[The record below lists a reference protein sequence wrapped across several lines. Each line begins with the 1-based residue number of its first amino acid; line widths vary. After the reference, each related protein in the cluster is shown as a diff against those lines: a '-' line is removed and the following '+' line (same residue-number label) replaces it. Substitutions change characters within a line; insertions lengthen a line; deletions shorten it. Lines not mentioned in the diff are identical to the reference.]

1 MFNNNRAGK
10 ILFNS
15 AGILILLVVTGIT
28 LYYQF
33 NKLTRKSFYEE
44 SGKKNISGLINNVEV
59 VFDEYGVPHI
69 TAQNEEDLF
78 FTLGYMHAQDRMWQM
93 DLIRRVA
100 EGRLAEIMGKDVLE
114 YDKLFRTIGIGKYAY
129 TLYKSVS
136 PKTKSILENYSK
148 GVNAFIKEN
157 NKKLPLEFDVLN
169 YKPEEWKPEH
179 SLMVVRMM
187 GWELN
192 ISWMTEFMFG
202 ELVSKFGMEKAKD
215 FFPNYPEDA
224 PYIVKQEKG
233 NTKDPKLNKTEANL
247 KKISELGKG
256 FYEGVN
262 DYRNYFG
269 LTGTHIGSNSWAV
282 NGKKTEGKKPILAND
297 PHLVL
302 QAPSRWYEVVINNS
316 STNNYVCGFSIP
328 GAPGIAIGSNG
339 SISWGITNLM
349 NDDSDFLVLRIDST
363 NSARYIYKDVS
374 YDIDST
380 EEYIRIKDVKDE
392 VPYTVYST
400 KVGPVISNL
409 DRTGFLEGGNFKVGE
424 KYLMTFK
431 WTGFEV
437 SDEIKCFFD
446 VGLSRNWDDFRKSLQ
461 SFGLPASNFTYADV
475 NGNIGYQ
482 AAGKIP
488 IRKGENDFNASIPNN
503 EDIEWTGFVS
513 FDELPTVYNPEDN
526 FIATANNKPLKDYKH
541 YISNLYEPPYRA
553 ARIEE
558 VLRLKSNMTS
568 QEFKLLQNDVVS
580 LQAKEFF
587 KYVLEAYKDSAKI
600 NTDENKIISAI
611 KKWDYN
617 LNKLSGLASLFAE
630 FELQLYIELYKYKLG
645 DKLFY
650 DYIYVNNVPVRNT
663 AKLLKENNSWII
675 GDYKDTVKND
685 ARNIL
690 IRKVFKASIE
700 KCKQRFGSDDFEKWE
715 WGDIHPVVIKH
726 PLGIVPSLSRILNIG
741 PFEVSGIGTTVANTE
756 YSFRKSIETQEFEC
770 FIGASTRFIF
780 DFNEPKYYFSIL
792 PSGQSGQP
800 QHTNYSN
807 QTRLWMNGE
816 YKKVYLNSEEVKA
829 TGKDVKVLNL
839 YP

>member
-1 MFNNNRAGK
+1 MFNSKGSK
-10 ILFNS
+10 ILFN
-15 AGILILLVVTGIT
+15 AIGILLLLIITGIT

-44 SGKKNISGLINNVEV
+44 AGKKNIPGLVNNVEV
-59 VFDEYGVPHI
+59 VSDEYGVPHI
-69 TAQNEEDLF
+69 TAQSDEDLF
-78 FTLGYMHAQDRMWQM
+78 FTLGYMHAQDRLWQM
-93 DLIRRVA
+93 DLTRRVA
-100 EGRLAEIMGKDVLE
+100 EGRLAEIMGRDVLE

-129 TLYKSVS
+129 TLYQNVS

-157 NKKLPLEFDVLN
+157 NRKLPFEFDVLN

-202 ELVSKFGMEKAKD
+202 ELVSKFGFEKAKD

-233 NTKDPKLNKTEANL
+233 NTKDIKPNKTEDKL
-247 KKISELGKG
+247 KKISELGKD
-256 FYEGVN
+256 FYQGVN
-262 DYRNYFG
+262 AYRDHFG
-269 LTGTHIGSNSWAV
+269 LIGTHIGSNSWAV
-282 NGKKTEGKKPILAND
+282 NGKKTEGGKPILAND

-302 QAPSRWYEVVINNS
+302 QAPSRWYEVVIKNS
-316 STNNYVCGFSIP
+316 ADNTMACGFSIP

-339 SISWGITNLM
+339 TISWGITNLM
-349 NDDSDFLVLRIDST
+349 NDDSDFLVLNRDST
-363 NSARYIYKDVS
+363 NHDRYIYKNVS

-392 VPYTVYST
+392 VPYTVFST
-400 KVGPVISNL
+400 RLGPVVSNL
-409 DRTGFLEGGNFKVGE
+409 DRTGFMDGGNFKAGD
-424 KYLMTFK
+424 KYILTFK

-437 SDEIKCFFD
+437 SDEIKSFYD
-446 VGLSRNWDDFRKSLQ
+446 VYHSNNWEEFRASLHN
-461 SFGLPASNFTYADV
+461 FGLPASNFTYADV

-488 IRKGENDFNASIPNN
+488 IRKNDNDFNASIPNN
-503 EDIEWTGFVS
+503 EDLEWTGFVS
-513 FDELPTVYNPEDN
+513 FDEMPTVYNPDDN
-526 FIATANNKPLKDYKH
+526 FIATANNKPQKDYKY

-558 VLRLKSNMTS
+558 VLKAKPNMTS

-587 KYVLEAYKDSAKI
+587 KYVLEAFKDSVKMNA
-600 NTDENKIISAI
+600 DEQKIITAI

-617 LNKLSGLASLFAE
+617 VNKLNGLASLFAE

-663 AKLLKENNSWII
+663 AKLLKENNSWIL
-675 GDYKDTVKND
+675 GDFKDSLKSD
-685 ARNIL
+685 ARNLL
-690 IRKVFKASIE
+690 IRKVFSNAIE
-700 KCKQRFGSDDFEKWE
+700 KCKLRFHSPDYEKWE
-715 WGDIHPVVIKH
+715 WGDIHPVVIRH
-726 PLGIVPSLSRILNIG
+726 PLGVVPSLSKILNIG

-756 YSFRKSIETQEFEC
+756 YSFRKSIETHEFEC

-780 DFNEPKYYFSIL
+780 DFNEPKFYFSIL

-816 YKKVYLNSEEVKA
+816 YKKVYLSSEELKIE
-829 TGKDVKVLNL
+829 GKDVKVLNL

>member
-1 MFNNNRAGK
+1 MFKSKGSK
-10 ILFNS
+10 ILYN
-15 AGILILLVVTGIT
+15 AIGIVLLLIITGIT

-44 SGKKNISGLINNVEV
+44 SGKKNVAGLTKNVEV
-59 VFDEYGVPHI
+59 VSDEYGVPHI
-69 TAQNEEDLF
+69 TAQSEEDLF
-78 FTLGYMHAQDRMWQM
+78 FSLGYMHAQDRLWQM
-93 DLIRRVA
+93 DLSRRVA
-100 EGRLAEIMGKDVLE
+100 EGRLSEVLGKDVLE

-129 TLYKSVS
+129 TLYKNVS
-136 PKTKSILENYSK
+136 PKTKALLENYSK

-179 SLMVVRMM
+179 SLMVIRMM

-202 ELVSKFGMEKAKD
+202 ELVSKFGLERAKD

-224 PYIVKQEKG
+224 PYIVKQEKT
-233 NTKDPKLNKTEANL
+233 NTKDTKQNKTEENL
-247 KKISELGKG
+247 KKISELGKE
-256 FYEGVN
+256 FYDGISSYKN
-262 DYRNYFG
+262 RFG
-269 LTGTHIGSNSWAV
+269 LIGTHIGSNSWAV
-282 NGKKTEGKKPILAND
+282 NGKKTEGGKPILAND

-302 QAPSRWYEVVINNS
+302 QAPSRWYEVVLKNS
-316 STNNYVCGFSIP
+316 ADNTLVCGFSIP
-328 GAPGIAIGSNG
+328 GAPGVAIGSNG
-339 SISWGITNLM
+339 IISWGITNLM

-363 NSARYIYKDVS
+363 NRDHYIYRNVS

-392 VPYTVYST
+392 VPYTVFST
-400 KVGPVISNL
+400 KVGPVVSNL
-409 DRTGFLEGGNFKVGE
+409 DITGFGKAGNFKVGE
-424 KYLMTFK
+424 KYLLTFK
-431 WTGFEV
+431 WTGFET
-437 SDEIKCFFD
+437 SDEIKSLYD
-446 VGLSRNWDDFRKSLQ
+446 VYHSKNWNDFRASLN

-488 IRKGENDFNASIPNN
+488 IRKGENGINASIPNN
-503 EDIEWTGFVS
+503 DDIEWTGFVN
-513 FDELPTVYNPEDN
+513 FDELPTVYNPPDN

-553 ARIEE
+553 ERIEE
-558 VLRLKSNMTS
+558 VLKSKPNITS

-587 KYVLEAYKDSAKI
+587 KYVLEAYKDTTKI
-600 NTDENKIISAI
+600 KSDEFKILTAI

-617 LNKLSGLASLFAE
+617 MNRLSGLGSLFAE
-630 FELQLYIELYKYKLG
+630 FEIQLYVELYKYKLG
-645 DKLFY
+645 DKLFF
-650 DYIYVNNVPVRNT
+650 DYIYVNNVPIRNT

-675 GDYKDTVKND
+675 GESKDTVKNES
-685 ARNIL
+685 RNLL
-690 IRKVFKASIE
+690 IRKVFHNAIE
-700 KCKQRFGSDDFEKWE
+700 KCKQRFNSPDFEKWE
-715 WGDIHPVVIKH
+715 WGDIHQVVIRH
-726 PLGIVPSLSRILNIG
+726 PLGEVPSLSKILNIG
-741 PFEVSGIGTTVANTE
+741 PFEVSGLGTTVANTE

-800 QHTNYSN
+800 QHVNYSN
-807 QTRLWMNGE
+807 QTKLWMNGE
-816 YKKVYLNSEEVKA
+816 YKKVYLSSEELKSAGKNVKI
-829 TGKDVKVLNL
+829 LNL